1 MLLFPTRQLMI
12 AAGATLCTEQSTPVN
27 PSPSFHS
34 ALELMVLS
42 GRAAW
47 ERGVENSFFVV
58 EKDQTIFGSCTRP
71 ETFYNS
77 YNIIQRLICR
87 TYRKEGG

>member
-1 MLLFPTRQLMI
+1 MI

-34 ALELMVLS
+34 ALELMVIS

-47 ERGVENSFFVV
+47 ERGVENRFFFV
-58 EKDQTIFGSCTRP
+58 EKKIKQSLALVRGQKRFTTPTILS
-71 ETFYNS
+71 S
-77 YNIIQRLICR
+77 A
-87 TYRKEGG
+87 